1 MNPTV
6 SYLLRRIGLTL
17 VTIWILVTVV
27 FLMMKL
33 IPGDPAQV
41 AAGQF
46 ASPDQVDQV
55 RHRLGLDQ
63 PVPYQYLLFLLHL
76 LQGNFG
82 TSTQSSRPVLSDL
95 VQLVP
100 SSLELA
106 FAALAMAVV
115 IALIAAPLAALTRG
129 KSTDTASR
137 LVAVFGA
144 GLPVYWAALMAQLF
158 LCAKLG
164 LFPVDGQLSF
174 GVTVPRITGFVT
186 VDALVSGNFSAF
198 FNAWG
203 HLLLP
208 SFLLALPFMPGMFR
222 ALRASL
228 LTLLDEEYISVVR
241 AKGASTM
248 RIMYRHALPNAL
260 GPFITLIGIGFGGF
274 VGFAVIVEVVF
285 RRPGI
290 GQYLTAGVTNKDTFA
305 VLGAVIVVGITVCIA
320 NFVTDVIRLFIDPRL
335 RGAELAEK
343 P

>member
-1 MNPTV
+1 MNPSV
-6 SYLLRRIGLTL
+6 NYLLRRIGLTL

-46 ASPDQVDQV
+46 ASPDQVAQV

-63 PVPYQYLLFLLHL
+63 PVPYQYLLFLWHL
-76 LQGNFG
+76 VQGDLG

-95 VQLVP
+95 LQLVP

-106 FAALAMAVV
+106 FFALAIAVV
-115 IALIAAPLAALTRG
+115 IVLIAAPFAALTRG
-129 KSTDTASR
+129 RATDSASR

-144 GLPVYWAALMAQLF
+144 GLPVYWAALLAQLF

-164 LFPVDGQLSF
+164 IFPVDGQLSF
-174 GVTVPRITGFVT
+174 GVGVPHITGFVT
-186 VDALVSGNFSAF
+186 LDALLSGDLSAF
-198 FNAWG
+198 FDAVR

-228 LTLLDEEYISVVR
+228 VALLDEEYISVIR
-241 AKGASTM
+241 AKGASTL

-285 RRPGI
+285 RRPGV

-305 VLGAVIVVGITVCIA
+305 VLGAVLVVGIAVCLA
-320 NFVTDVIRLFIDPRL
+320 NFVTDLIRLFIDPRL
-335 RGAELAEK
+335 RGSELAEK